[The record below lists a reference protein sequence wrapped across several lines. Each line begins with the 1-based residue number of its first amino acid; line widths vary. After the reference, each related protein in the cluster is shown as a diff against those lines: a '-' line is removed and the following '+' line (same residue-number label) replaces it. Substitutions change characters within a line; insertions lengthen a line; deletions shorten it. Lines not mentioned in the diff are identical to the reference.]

1 MIALRQAWIESP
13 CTSESY
19 LHLVGDFDRYGRC
32 VVDNSQNLLILH
44 PDHLISSTVVG
55 DSFTCTRKAVL
66 QDRVK
71 ATSEANQSTIYG
83 HMLHEIFQ
91 EAMKANRWD
100 DEFMTVTIER
110 LAIQYLETLFE
121 VQIELAVA
129 VEHLKTRVADL
140 QAWAEIFISAR
151 PRVSFTGRMADK
163 ANFRKPDAVIK
174 DRNGAQLLMSINK
187 LLEVEEKIW
196 SPRCGLKGNVDAT
209 VQVSLDDG
217 SNQRTLTVPF
227 ELKTGKHQ
235 SAAHKAQT
243 SLYTLLLS
251 DRYGMSLKPS
261 VDIGNG

>member
-13 CTSESY
+13 CTPGSY

-32 VVDNSQNLLILH
+32 VVDNSQNLLVLH

-83 HMLHEIFQ
+83 SMLHEIFQ
-91 EAMKANRWD
+91 EAMRANRWD
-100 DEFMTVTIER
+100 DGFMTKTIER
-110 LAIQYLETLFE
+110 LAVQYLETLFE
-121 VQIELAVA
+121 VQIELVVA
-129 VEHLKTRVADL
+129 VEYLKTRVADL
-140 QAWAEIFISAR
+140 QAWAAIFISKK
-151 PRVSFTGRMADK
+151 PRVSPTGETADT
-163 ANFRKPDAVIK
+163 ANIFKPGAVVK
-174 DRNGAQLLMSINK
+174 DRNGAQSLMSVNK

-196 SPRCGLKGNVDAT
+196 SPVFGLKGNVDAT

-217 SNQRTLTVPF
+217 RDQRTLTVPF

-251 DRYGMSLKPS
+251 DRYGMS
-261 VDIGNG
+261 